1 MERTDSLKLNT
12 PLVLYI
18 IFFMGAAGFFIKE
31 LTPLFET
38 LTPYVLL
45 GTGVLVIADSRI
57 YQDKQFSFWIILT
70 YILIFLIE
78 IAGESTGL
86 IFGSYNYGNVLGLRV
101 FGVPL
106 IIGFN
111 WLMILLSSFA
121 LASSFSLSKRLLV
134 ILTPLFAV
142 IMDLLMEPVAVM
154 LGFWKWENG
163 IIPVQNYI
171 AWFLI
176 STAVASGLIYLNL
189 KFKKSIFI
197 NYYFSLLIFF
207 LILNLV

>member
-1 MERTDSLKLNT
+1 MERKDALKNIT
-12 PLVLYI
+12 PLILYI
-18 IFFMGAAGFFIKE
+18 IFIVGAAGFFVKE
-31 LTPLFET
+31 LSALFET

-45 GTGVLVIADSRI
+45 GTGILVIADSGI
-57 YQDKQFSFWIILT
+57 YKDKHFSMWM
-70 YILIFLIE
+70 ILIFTLILTIE
-78 IAGESTGL
+78 IVGESTGL
-86 IFGSYNYGNVLGLRV
+86 IFGSYSYGNFLGFKV

-121 LASSFSLSKRLLV
+121 LAASLSSNKKFRF
-134 ILTPLFAV
+134 ILIPVFAV
-142 IMDLLMEPVAVM
+142 IMDLAMEPVAVM

-176 STAVASGLIYLNL
+176 SAAVSSGLIYLNL
-189 KFKKSIFI
+189 KFKRSNFI
-197 NYYFSLLIFF
+197 NYYFSLLLFF
-207 LILNLV
+207 LILNLF